1 MTSDQFK
8 AHIAPDF
15 SNPDINDYSGE
26 TELSAPKMMIEEIPE
41 VYRTWI
47 HKNVKELNLNY
58 AHSYCQLM
66 LISFANLNIVQG
78 AMLFDR
84 GDIRNK
90 WGQFVY
96 CTDQN
101 GIAINPLYQAFDTI
115 YDYRT
120 TKIIVKAAVRPQ
132 F

>member
-1 MTSDQFK
+1 MTNDDIK
-8 AHIAPDF
+8 PDF
-15 SNPDINDYSGE
+15 SNPNINDYTGS
-26 TELSAPKMMIEEIPE
+26 TEREAPKMMLQELPE
-41 VYRTWI
+41 KYRTWI

-58 AHSYCQLM
+58 SHSYCQLM
-66 LISFANLNIVQG
+66 LLSFDGLNIVEG

-90 WGQFVY
+90 WGKFVY

-101 GIAINPLYQAFDTI
+101 GLAINPLYQAFDTI

-120 TKIIVKAAVRPQ
+120 LRTIVKAAVRTI

>member
-1 MTSDQFK
+1 MTSEDFTEYLK
-8 AHIAPDF
+8 PDF
-15 SNPDINDYSGE
+15 SHPDINDYSGE
-26 TELSAPKMMIEEIPE
+26 MENPPPKMMIQETPEI
-41 VYRTWI
+41 YRTWI
-47 HKNVKELNLNY
+47 HKNVKESNLNL

-66 LISFANLNIVQG
+66 TISFDNLNIVEG

-90 WGQFVY
+90 WGKFVY

-101 GIAINPLYQAFDTI
+101 GLAINPVYQLFDTI

-120 TKIIVKAAVRPQ
+120 LRIIVKAAVRPD